1 MPQAVDVPAVLS
13 HRLEGKGQG
22 AGLGCSLIA
31 AIVLLGLGSSIL
43 FYGSTGAD
51 KRWLAWLVGGGTCFL
66 GTLFIWSWI
75 TQLLAAGTTPTV
87 VEVSDLPVQTG
98 TPFKVALIQPGPAA
112 LRSVK
117 VRVICREIT
126 SKVVTKHMGKGRA
139 PRRQRSV
146 DEKIRHEQLL
156 AEARELRVAT
166 GDTWHQLYDVSLPA
180 GLPGTGLAQTPQVRW
195 TVELTGKL
203 YGMGRFYRIHE
214 LDVAEG

>member
-51 KRWLAWLVGGGTCFL
+51 KRWLAWLVGGGMCFL

-87 VEVSDLPVQTG
+87 VEVSDLPVRTG
-98 TPFKVALIQPGPAA
+98 APFKVALIQPGPAA

-156 AEARELRVAT
+156 ADARELRVAT
-166 GDTWHQLYDVSLPA
+166 GDTWHQIYDVTLPA

>member
-51 KRWLAWLVGGGTCFL
+51 KRWLAWLVGGGMCFL

-75 TQLLAAGTTPTV
+75 TQLFAAGTTPTV
-87 VEVSDLPVQTG
+87 VEVSDLPVRTG
-98 TPFKVALIQPGPAA
+98 TTFKLALIQPGPAT

-126 SKVVTKHMGKGRA
+126 SQVVTKHMGKGRA
-139 PRRQRSV
+139 SRRDRMESETIRY
-146 DEKIRHEQLL
+146 DEVL
-156 AEARELRVAT
+156 AEASELRVVS
-166 GDTWHQLYDVSLPA
+166 GDTWQQIYDVSLPA
-180 GLPGTGLAQTPQVRW
+180 GLPASGLMKTPQVRW
-195 TVELTGKL
+195 TVELTGRL
-203 YGMGRFYRIHE
+203 QGLGRFYRIHE

>member
-1 MPQAVDVPAVLS
+1 MPQAVDVPLVLS
-13 HRLEGKGQG
+13 HRLVGKAQG
-22 AGLGCSLIA
+22 AGLGCSLIT

-51 KRWLAWLVGGGTCFL
+51 KRWLAWLVGGGMCFL

-75 TQLLAAGTTPTV
+75 TQLFAAGTTATL
-87 VEVSDLPVQTG
+87 VEVSELPVRPG
-98 TPFKVALIQPGPAA
+98 TSFKVALIQPGPAT

-126 SKVVTKHMGKGRA
+126 SRVVTKHMGKGRA
-139 PRRQRSV
+139 SRRERLEN
-146 DEKIRHEQLL
+146 EKIRHEQVL
-156 AEARELRVAT
+156 AEARELRVMA
-166 GDTWHQLYDVSLPA
+166 GDTWQQTYDVTLPA
-180 GLPGTGLAQTPQVRW
+180 GLPGSGLMKTPQVRW

-203 YGMGRFYRIHE
+203 HGLGRFYRVHE

>member
-1 MPQAVDVPAVLS
+1 MPQAVDVPPVLS
-13 HRLEGKGQG
+13 HRLVGKTQG

-51 KRWLAWLVGGGTCFL
+51 KRWLAWLVGGGMCFL

-75 TQLLAAGTTPTV
+75 TQLFALGTIATL
-87 VEVSDLPVQTG
+87 VEVSELPIRPG
-98 TPFKVALIQPGPAA
+98 TVFKMALIQPGPAA

-117 VRVICREIT
+117 VKVICRETT
-126 SKVVTKHMGKGRA
+126 SRVVTKHMGKGRA
-139 PRRQRSV
+139 PRRDRMVS
-146 DEKIRHEQLL
+146 EKFLHEQVL
-156 AEARELRVAT
+156 AEARDLRVTA
-166 GDTWHQLYDVSLPA
+166 GDTWQQTYDVALPA
-180 GLPGTGLAQTPQVRW
+180 GLPGSDLMKTPQVRW

-203 YGMGRFYRIHE
+203 RGLGRFYRVHE